1 MDTQQDRLL
10 QFDRDLLSGKNI
22 CSSRGVLV
30 TFPSSLKK
38 LFHMKGLG
46 VIICHRGSFQFSLN
60 QKVCSAKAGE
70 SLFIPEEGAFQVL
83 QESED
88 MEVQILIYQIEPIRD
103 IMGNAVV
110 TMYMYSR
117 ITPDEPS
124 CVWTTGE
131 EEEITKYMS
140 LLDSA
145 VEVEENP
152 FKLYEQKLLLLALT
166 YRICSMYNRKLVN
179 DGEEAG
185 GRKNE
190 VFIRLIQLI
199 EKYYMQERG
208 VEFYADKLCLSPK
221 YLSAVSKSICGY
233 TVQELVF
240 KAIIRKCVSLL
251 KNTQKNIQEISNEFG
266 FPNASYFGTFFKKQ
280 MGMSPQQYRRNL

>member
-1 MDTQQDRLL
+1 MNYLSPGEFPVFLGIRRSVLL
-10 QFDRDLLSGKNI
+10 
-22 CSSRGVLV
+22 
-30 TFPSSLKK
+30 
-38 LFHMKGLG
+38 
-46 VIICHRGSFQFSLN
+46 
-60 QKVCSAKAGE
+60 KAGE

-166 YRICSMYNRKLVN
+166 YRICSMYNRKLVMMEKKRE
-179 DGEEAG
+179 DG
-185 GRKNE
+185 K
-190 VFIRLIQLI
+190 
-199 EKYYMQERG
+199 M
-208 VEFYADKLCLSPK
+208 
-221 YLSAVSKSICGY
+221 KSSS
-233 TVQELVF
+233 V
-240 KAIIRKCVSLL
+240 
-251 KNTQKNIQEISNEFG
+251 
-266 FPNASYFGTFFKKQ
+266 
-280 MGMSPQQYRRNL
+280 

>member
-240 KAIIRKCVSLL
+240 KAIIRKSISML
-251 KNTQKNIQEISNEFG
+251 KNTHQDSQEISNAFG

-280 MGMSPQQYRRNL
+280 VGMSPQQYRKSL

>member
-190 VFIRLIQLI
+190 VFIRLI
-199 EKYYMQERG
+199 
-208 VEFYADKLCLSPK
+208 KLLEK
-221 YLSAVSKSICGY
+221 YLSGVSKSICGY

-240 KAIIRKCVSLL
+240 KAIIRKSISLL
-251 KNTQKNIQEISNEFG
+251 KNTQQDIQEISNAFG

-280 MGMSPQQYRRNL
+280 VGMSPQQYRKSL